1 MTILQPGQQ
10 LGPYQIISQI
20 GKGGMATIYKAYH
33 ANMDRYVALKIVAIG
48 LTEDPNFLKRFQQ
61 EARLIARLEHP
72 HILPVHDFGEADGIP
87 YLVMRYLEAGTLKER
102 LAASPLTLTEI
113 DRIFTQLADA
123 LTYAHENG
131 VIHRD
136 IKPSNAMLDRRGD
149 IFLTD
154 FGVAKIVEGS
164 SHLTATG
171 TITGTPAY
179 MSPEQAQGQKADQRS
194 DIYSLGI
201 VLFEMLTG
209 RVPFEAE
216 TPLAVI
222 FKHIQEPPPPLSVV
236 RPDLPY
242 MLEPVLLRAL
252 AKDPA
257 ERFAS
262 MHEFLD
268 TWKQAYHEA
277 MAWQPTPAAPPA
289 IQPVTP
295 LPAPVLLTPPP
306 LSEPATLSP
315 VLDQSAPASAQKFNW
330 KPIGIGSV
338 VVLALLAAIFLFIL
352 RQPSQQSPLSA
363 PTSVPTQATA
373 TSFPLVA
380 APTPTENATSAKP
393 TWTNWIGANNIYSL
407 TTLGDKVY
415 TAGVGGL
422 TIWNK
427 VDGKATQISTR
438 NGLPS
443 AWAVSIFRDSLDD
456 SLWIGTDAGLAH
468 YQNGQVSEVFSSQDG
483 LDSDYITS
491 INRLGDQLLVGT
503 GYCGGAG
510 CGLQTYDGKRW
521 KAVDGF
527 PSADNPTEE
536 SVSHN
541 THSVVVDSTQQIW
554 VGTGDGIA
562 WRDREQ
568 KWHVF
573 KTTSG
578 LTDNLVICLFAD
590 KDGALWAGTASS
602 GLDRF
607 NPDTQKFET
616 EINLSDYGISDVRS
630 LAMDQNG
637 NLWIGG
643 YNLVRYDLV
652 TKKLTVF
659 SLDDD
664 SLPGRDIYAL
674 HVDENNTL
682 FIGTEGS
689 GLLRYDGDGKFTGW
703 TIPNTIDYANYASIV
718 PAPDGRLFFNATY
731 GNGTDIYD
739 PQTDT
744 WAWLTGQPEG
754 GLPLALG
761 TDGTLWYGGGNG
773 VWSVNSSSTIHL
785 TTEHGL
791 PSNQVN
797 QIVAAPDGS
806 VYAATDE
813 GLAVIRNFKVEKTFR
828 PGQAGFME
836 GRLGPIYAASDNTLF
851 IADEGGATIGHYI
864 PEKGKWAW
872 TDIAATLGVEPVA
885 ITSFAEDSEGRF
897 LAGTYGNGLYR
908 TVKDNWEHITIATD
922 SGVQLLN
929 DHIRCIRIAPDGAV
943 WLADYWEGV
952 IRIDGANWT
961 KYSLA
966 DGLGSN
972 VVNDI
977 YFAPDG
983 SVWFATD
990 SGVTRLKP

>member
-20 GKGGMATIYKAYH
+20 GKGGMATVYKAYH
-33 ANMDRYVALKIVAIG
+33 AAMDRYVALKVVAIG
-48 LTEDPNFLKRFQQ
+48 LAEDPNFLRRFQQ

-102 LAASPLTLTEI
+102 LAASPLSLPEI

-131 VIHRD
+131 VVHRD

-164 SHLTATG
+164 SQLTATG
-171 TITGTPAY
+171 AITGTPAY
-179 MSPEQAQGQKADQRS
+179 MSPEQAQGQRADQRS

-252 AKDPA
+252 AKSTA

-268 TWKQAYHEA
+268 AWKRAYHEA
-277 MAWQPTPAAPPA
+277 LTWQPAPAAT
-289 IQPVTP
+289 PVTPPDAP
-295 LPAPVLLTPPP
+295 LPAPVLAAPIPS
-306 LSEPATLSP
+306 SETATLPSVPNKPAPVSSP
-315 VLDQSAPASAQKFNW
+315 KFNW
-330 KPIGIGSV
+330 KPIGVGAA
-338 VVLALLAAIFLFIL
+338 VLLMLLVAIFTLTP
-352 RQPSQQSPLSA
+352 RQQ
-363 PTSVPTQATA
+363 TQNPPTA
-373 TSFPLVA
+373 TPASTPLPVQETAASRPTVA
-380 APTPTENATSAKP
+380 ALAPTENVTFTKSS
-393 TWTNWIGANNIYSL
+393 WTNWTGANGIYSL
-407 TTLGDKVY
+407 TTLGDKIY

-427 VDGKATQISTR
+427 TDGKATQISTR
-438 NGLPS
+438 SGLPS
-443 AWAVSIFRDSLDD
+443 AWAVAIFRDPQDD

-468 YQNGQVSEVFSSQDG
+468 YQNGQVSEVFSSKDG
-483 LDSDYITS
+483 LDGDYVTAIA
-491 INRLGDQLLVGT
+491 RLGDKLLIGT
-503 GYCGGAG
+503 TYCGGVG

-521 KAVDGF
+521 EAVEGF
-527 PSADNPTEE
+527 PSAEHPTEK
-536 SVSHN
+536 SVSYN
-541 THSVVVDSTQQIW
+541 INSLVVDTGQQIW

-562 WRDREQ
+562 YRDTEQ

-573 KTTSG
+573 KTSSG
-578 LTDNLVICLFAD
+578 LTANDILRLFLD
-590 KDGALWAGTASS
+590 KNGSLWAGTASG
-602 GLDRF
+602 GLVRF
-607 NPDTQKFET
+607 NRETQKFET
-616 EINLSDYGISDVRS
+616 EINLTDYGISDVRG
-630 LAMDQNG
+630 LAMDQDG
-637 NLWIGG
+637 SLWVGG
-643 YNLVRYDLV
+643 YNLAHYDPA
-652 TKKLTVF
+652 TKKVTVF
-659 SLDDD
+659 SLDDG
-664 SLPGRDIYAL
+664 SLPGRNIHAL
-674 HVDENNTL
+674 FMDENNTL

-689 GLLRYDGDGKFTGW
+689 GLLRYDGEFTGW
-703 TIPNTIDYANYASIV
+703 SIPNTIDYANYKSIV
-718 PAPDGRLFFNATY
+718 PAPDGRIFFNEIY
-731 GNGTDIYD
+731 GNGTDVYD
-739 PQTDT
+739 PKTDT

-754 GLPLALG
+754 GIPMALG
-761 TDGTLWYGGGNG
+761 ADGTLWYGGGNG
-773 VWSVNSSSTIHL
+773 VWGVNASDTIHL

-797 QIVAAPDGS
+797 QILVSPDGS
-806 VYAATDE
+806 IYAATDE
-813 GLAVIRNFKVEKTFR
+813 GLAVIRNFQVEKSFR
-828 PGQAGFME
+828 PGQADFMA
-836 GRLGPIYAASDNTLF
+836 GRLGPIYVASDNTLL
-851 IADEGGATIGHYI
+851 IADQDGRTVGRYA

-885 ITSFAEDSEGRF
+885 ITSFAEDSDGG
-897 LAGTYGNGLYR
+897 LLVGTYGNGLYR
-908 TVKDNWEHITIATD
+908 AVKGTWKRFLVTD
-922 SGVQLLN
+922 SGIQIPYEN
-929 DHIRCIRIAPDGAV
+929 IRHIGIAPDGAV

-952 IRIDGANWT
+952 VRIDETSWT
-961 KYSLA
+961 KYSMA

-972 VVNDI
+972 IVNDI

-983 SVWFATD
+983 SIWFATD
-990 SGVTRLKP
+990 SGVTRLD